1 MSDTLDAISAL
12 ISLILITVFA
22 WAFYSLL
29 VMIILAGLFTI
40 VDVIAQYV
48 MVGIPLPDWW
58 KITWVISGVVGALE
72 FYDNIVKGT

>member
-1 MSDTLDAISAL
+1 
-12 ISLILITVFA
+12 
-22 WAFYSLL
+22 
-29 VMIILAGLFTI
+29 MIILAGLFTI